1 MKSTFDPRAATW
13 RTLLS
18 LPGRVGIV
26 EAVDRDHETILRR
39 VSTEVRIVGPGAPR
53 AGTPV

>member
-26 EAVDRDHETILRR
+26 EAVSRDPETTVRR
-39 VSTEVRIVGPGAPR
+39 VAAEVQIVGPGR
-53 AGTPV
+53 AGNPV